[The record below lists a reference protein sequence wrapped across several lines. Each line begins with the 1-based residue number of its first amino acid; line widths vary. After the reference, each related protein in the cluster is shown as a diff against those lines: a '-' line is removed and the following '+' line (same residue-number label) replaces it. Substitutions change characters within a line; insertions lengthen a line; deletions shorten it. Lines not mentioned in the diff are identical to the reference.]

1 MSAINE
7 GGYTVLAE
15 LGLAT
20 TGKVAAPGSGATIT
34 LWSSIGNNPAA
45 GKGSRYKM
53 LVMNIYSSHASAA
66 SGLVISESSD
76 KGVTWDSLATASV
89 SATTYT
95 KTYTKVSAPDVKVE
109 YTNSANVLTTWRG
122 SVLGDPMERSNG

>member
-1 MSAINE
+1 MGAINE
-7 GGYTVLAE
+7 GGYVTLAE
-15 LGLAT
+15 LALST

-34 LWSSIGNNPAA
+34 LWASNANNTAA
-45 GKGSRYKM
+45 GKGARYKM
-53 LVMNIYSSHASAA
+53 FVINIYSSHASAA

-76 KGVTWDSLATASV
+76 KGVTWDSLSTASV

-95 KTYTKVSAPDVKVE
+95 KTYFKASAPDIKIE

-122 SVLGDPMERSNG
+122 SVMGDPMERSNG